1 MEKELE
7 ILKTIKQVDAPPFL
21 FTRIEEKI
29 RVHAGEYLNT
39 KKTVL
44 YLTGIVSVIVLNVWI
59 IYGQKPESKQ
69 NIAAE
74 MQLVE
79 SNQLYE

>member
-7 ILKTIKQVDAPPFL
+7 ILKTIKQVDAPHFL
-21 FTRIEEKI
+21 FTRIEGKL
-29 RVHAGEYLNT
+29 RLHADEYLNT
-39 KKTVL
+39 KKTLL
-44 YLTGIVSVIVLNVWI
+44 YLAGIACVIVLNIWI
-59 IYGQKPESKQ
+59 IYSQKPEPKQ
-69 NIAAE
+69 NLAAE

>member
-29 RVHAGEYLNT
+29 RVHASEYLNT

-44 YLTGIVSVIVLNVWI
+44 YLTGIVSVVVLNVWI
-59 IYGQKPESKQ
+59 IYGQKQESKQ